1 MEWTIAVVTT
11 SDVFLFSC
19 SAGQLEVV
27 RVLIEEYKVKPEC
40 TDMFQESP
48 LHYACRYACPWC

>member
-19 SAGQLEVV
+19 RYCQLEVV
-27 RVLIEEYKVKPEC
+27 RVLIEEYKVNPEC
-40 TDMFQESP
+40 TDSVGITP
-48 LHYACRYACPWC
+48 IHRACRYACPWC